1 MSKYEIRDDLPI
13 PAKTRVVTLRGSK
26 YPFAQLNVGQS
37 FVVPAADAPKKGAIS
52 IRAAAYNFKRTTGF
66 KGAFLV
72 KADDA
77 GNVAV
82 WRIADP
88 VVETVEEAEEVE

>member
-26 YPFAQLNVGQS
+26 YPFAQLNIGQS
-37 FVVPAADAPKKGAIS
+37 FVVPVTDVPLKGAIS

-88 VVETVEEAEEVE
+88 VEPIGEDIEEAE